1 MALTGPKKTQMMA
14 VGGMLVIAVA
24 AIAACQQG
32 GLCILD
38 DGYGRPAREGQGADN
53 AAKAVDAATHRCIGI
68 FTESVV
74 GGVANG
80 DVKTTI
86 QSGSFKFKN
95 SAAGDLIGVTEIGRR
110 CYIVDDETVA
120 KTSPNATRAVAG
132 IVQEIDADGG
142 VWVAVSPT
150 IAGLAAA

>member
-1 MALTGPKKTQMMA
+1 MALSGPKKIQMMA
-14 VGGMLVIAVA
+14 GGGMLVITVA
-24 AIAACQQG
+24 ALAACQQG

-68 FTESVV
+68 FTETVV

-80 DVKTTI
+80 DVKTTV

-132 IVQEIDADGG
+132 IVQEIDADGA

>member
-1 MALTGPKKTQMMA
+1 MALIGPKKTQMMA
-14 VGGMLVIAVA
+14 GGGMIAVA
-24 AIAACQQG
+24 VAALAVCHQG

-38 DGYGRPAREGQGADN
+38 DGFGRPAREGQGADN

-68 FTESVV
+68 FTDSVV
-74 GGVANG
+74 GGAANG
-80 DVKTTI
+80 DVKTTV
-86 QSGSFKFKN
+86 QSGSFRFKN
-95 SAAGDLIGVTEIGRR
+95 SLAGDAIGATDVGKR

-132 IVQEIDADGG
+132 IIQEVDADGQ
-142 VWVAVSPT
+142 VWVDVSPT